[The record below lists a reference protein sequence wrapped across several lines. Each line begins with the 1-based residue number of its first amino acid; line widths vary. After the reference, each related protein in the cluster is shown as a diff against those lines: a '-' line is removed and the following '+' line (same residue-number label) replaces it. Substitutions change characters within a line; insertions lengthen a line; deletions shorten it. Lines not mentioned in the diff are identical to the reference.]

1 VGKYK
6 CISGLEDNIKTDLK
20 RNVMGECGKDISG
33 IRTSIC
39 PQWLRKTTRNVS

>member
-20 RNVMGECGKDISG
+20 KNYRRAWRGWFRNIDIFINCS
-33 IRTSIC
+33 
-39 PQWLRKTTRNVS
+39 WVVTR